1 VTDQAGKMEREI
13 VLDMLLEVIEGDE
26 YSHRVLNR
34 TLKMNQ
40 NLDKQQ
46 RAFIS
51 RLFQGTV
58 KSYLKLD
65 YIINQ
70 FSKVPVKRMKPLI
83 RNLLR
88 LSVYQLQSMDQVPA
102 SAVCNEAVKIA
113 KKRGFSG
120 LSGFVNGVLRSIN
133 RSLDQVEY
141 PDQADNPTKY
151 LEVVYSFPKWLVEEL
166 LKQYEFS
173 QVQGMLKASLKEN
186 ELTIRCNRKKV
197 SPQQLRQLL
206 LMEGVTVHENEYL
219 DYAFKITDFDYL
231 EKLASFQDGSFTV
244 QDVSSMLVCQ
254 VAGIKNTDFVVDVC
268 AAPGGKALHA
278 AESANRV
285 SARDLT
291 AYKTKLI
298 EDNIRRMGFDNVE
311 TKVWDATLPDESVTG
326 KADVVICDLPC
337 SGLGVLGKK
346 SDIKYKLNESQL
358 KELVGLQRS
367 ILETAQNYVKEDG
380 VLIFSTCTVNKEEN
394 QGNREWIMESLKLR
408 PESLDDYLPDKLCS
422 ETTKEGY
429 LQLIPGIH
437 DTDGFFISKF
447 RKIKLEAWQIRH

>member
-1 VTDQAGKMEREI
+1 MPIVIGMDMKMEREI
-13 VLDMLLEVIEGDE
+13 VLDMLLEVIEGDK
-26 YSHRVLNR
+26 YSHRVLNQ

-40 NLDKQQ
+40 ELDKQE

-58 KSYLKLD
+58 KAYLKLD
-65 YIINQ
+65 YIIDQ
-70 FSKVPVKRMKPLI
+70 FSKVPVKKMKPLI

-133 RSLDQVEY
+133 RGLEQVKY
-141 PDQADNPTKY
+141 PDQENNQVKY
-151 LEVVYSFPKWLVEEL
+151 LEVMYSFPGWLVEEL

-173 QVQGMLKASLKEN
+173 QVEGMLQASLKEK
-186 ELTIRCNRKKV
+186 ELTIRCNRRKI
-197 SPQQLRQLL
+197 SPGQLKELL
-206 LMEGVTVHENEYL
+206 LSEGITAQDSEYL
-219 DYAFKITDFDYL
+219 DYAFKIKDFDYL
-231 EKLASFQDGSFTV
+231 EKSASFQEGSFTV

-254 VAGIKNTDFVVDVC
+254 VAGINHGDFVVDVC

-278 AESANRV
+278 AESAKRV

-311 TKVWDATLPDESVTG
+311 TKVWDATLPDETITG
-326 KADVVICDLPC
+326 QADVVICDLPC

-346 SDIKYKLNESQL
+346 SDIKYKLKESQL

-367 ILETAQNYVKEDG
+367 ILEVAQSYVKEDG

-394 QGNREWIMESLKLR
+394 QGNREWILENLGLC
-408 PESLDDYLPDKLCS
+408 PESLDEYLPDKLQS
-422 ETTKEGY
+422 GTTKEGY
-429 LQLIPGIH
+429 LQLVPGIH
-437 DTDGFFISKF
+437 DMDGFFISKF
-447 RKIKLEAWQIRH
+447 RKKRLRNS